1 MFNHDLGRNIGSRF
15 GKCPVC
21 MTESINTGLTQQL
34 DSIRGQLDLI
44 TQKLESDPDAITED
58 SLFQTSAPTKVA
70 LYYFN
75 QIADQ
80 KLPPEQQV
88 NINSLLPIYRI
99 FPASKNILVD
109 TINELLKGNLTSTE
123 KQQ

>member
-1 MFNHDLGRNIGSRF
+1 
-15 GKCPVC
+15 

-75 QIADQ
+75 QIVDQ